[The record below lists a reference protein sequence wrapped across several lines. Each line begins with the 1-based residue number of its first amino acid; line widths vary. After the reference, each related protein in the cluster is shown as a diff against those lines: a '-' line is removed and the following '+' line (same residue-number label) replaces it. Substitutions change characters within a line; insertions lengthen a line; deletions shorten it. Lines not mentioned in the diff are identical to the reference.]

1 MLVGS
6 CQKCGAPATLRCAL
20 CGRTFCRNCLDS
32 DERLCSQCLRLQKHP
47 AGPGPPSPPHARDGL
62 R

>member
-6 CQKCGAPATLRCAL
+6 CQNCGAPATLRCAF

-32 DERLCSQCLRLQKHP
+32 DERLCSECRALHKKALGPDGPRL
-47 AGPGPPSPPHARDGL
+47 PPSRRMG

>member
-6 CQKCGAPATLRCAL
+6 CQKCGAPATLRCSF
-20 CGRTFCRNCLDS
+20 CGRTFCRNCLDT
-32 DERLCSQCLRLQKHP
+32 DERLCAECRSLHKRSEGPDGPRL
-47 AGPGPPSPPHARDGL
+47 PPSRRMG

>member
-20 CGRTFCRNCLDS
+20 CGRTFCRNCLDT
-32 DERLCSQCLRLQKHP
+32 DERLCSQCLRLRKHP
-47 AGPGPPSPPHARDGL
+47 DGPGRPSSPGGRDGL

>member
-32 DERLCSQCLRLQKHP
+32 DERLCSDCLRTQKRH
-47 AGPGPPSPPHARDGL
+47 AGIGLPSPPSGRPGV